1 MSIVLLLTCRHLRVQ
16 NANGILTV
24 PTALWQCQRH
34 FANAD
39 GFDLH
44 YTNRGLTSHK
54 GSADRLT
61 QPRQGSKEAKRY
73 SKIKIM
79 NAVLKLPN
87 RSFYNNQ
94 MHKLSYA
101 RTGFYCF
108 KNV

>member
-73 SKIKIM
+73 NSVLACKIERANVGARKVQI
-79 NAVLKLPN
+79 VL
-87 RSFYNNQ
+87 RG
-94 MHKLSYA
+94 A
-101 RTGFYCF
+101 R
-108 KNV
+108 

>member
-1 MSIVLLLTCRHLRVQ
+1 MSIVLLLTCRHLHVQ

-44 YTNRGLTSHK
+44 YTNRGLTNYTNRGLTSHK

-61 QPRQGSKEAKRY
+61 QPLQGAKEAKRY
-73 SKIKIM
+73 
-79 NAVLKLPN
+79 
-87 RSFYNNQ
+87 
-94 MHKLSYA
+94 
-101 RTGFYCF
+101 TTCE
-108 KNV
+108 

>member
-1 MSIVLLLTCRHLRVQ
+1 MSIVLLLTCRHLRVL

-24 PTALWQCQRH
+24 PTALWQCQWH

-61 QPRQGSKEAKRY
+61 QPRQGLKEAKRY
-73 SKIKIM
+73 RAPRLRRGPQSRILILLL
-79 NAVLKLPN
+79 V
-87 RSFYNNQ
+87 Q
-94 MHKLSYA
+94 
-101 RTGFYCF
+101 GGE
-108 KNV
+108 